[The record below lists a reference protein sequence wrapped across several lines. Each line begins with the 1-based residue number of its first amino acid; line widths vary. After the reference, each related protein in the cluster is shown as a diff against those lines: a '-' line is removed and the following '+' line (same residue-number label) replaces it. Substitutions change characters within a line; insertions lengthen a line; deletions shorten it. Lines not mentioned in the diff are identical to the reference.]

1 MTTKSV
7 PTTLSALAVMLM
19 VSACGSSPDTELA
32 ALKPYGTE
40 RLEGCGP
47 TTHGVE
53 LRDLDDDIEDWT
65 IEEATD
71 ALGPPLLADRI
82 GGIKRAGWYDVT
94 LGQANCGVLLVIL
107 ERNERAIVTV
117 RGLKGQQIWDVLG
130 GQFPN

>member
-53 LRDLDDDIEDWT
+53 LRDLDDDIEDWS
-65 IEEATD
+65 IEDATD
-71 ALGPPLLADRI
+71 DLGAPQLADRI

>member
-1 MTTKSV
+1 MTK
-7 PTTLSALAVMLM
+7 PILSALALACLLPVLA
-19 VSACGSSPDTELA
+19 ACGGNPDKELA
-32 ALKPYGTE
+32 ALKPYGSGT
-40 RLEGCGP
+40 LASCGE
-47 TTHGVE
+47 TTHGIE

-94 LGQANCGVLLVIL
+94 LAQASCGMMLVIL
-107 ERNERAIVTV
+107 ERNEQTIVTV
-117 RGLKGQQIWDVLG
+117 RDLKGQQIWDVLG

>member
-1 MTTKSV
+1 MTTKS
-7 PTTLSALAVMLM
+7 ALTIFIPFATMLL
-19 VSACGSSPDTELA
+19 VSACSNNPDTELA

-47 TTHGVE
+47 TTHGIE
-53 LRDLDDDIEDWT
+53 LRGLDDGIEDWN
-65 IEEATD
+65 IEDATD
-71 ALGPPLLADRI
+71 DLGAPQLADRI
-82 GGIKRAGWYDVT
+82 GGIKRAGWYDIT

-117 RGLKGQQIWDVLG
+117 RGLKGQEIWDVLG